1 MTKEEIAKEI
11 DQAINYLNDVDCYNI
26 TKIANNAKRIHKAY
40 ELLGLLKEKILD

>member
-26 TKIANNAKRIHKAY
+26 TEMKSNAKKVHKTY